1 MSIESIQKP
10 VGQLKVLVF
19 LHRNGKATAR
29 EITKGA
35 GLNPATLNVALSHL
49 KGIKLVQELKNG
61 EFKLTGKGEEVAVEL
76 EKVEELLGE

>member
-10 VGQLKVLVF
+10 VGQLKVLVY
-19 LHRNGKATAR
+19 LHRNGRATAR

-49 KGIKLVQELKNG
+49 KGIKLVRGLKNG
-61 EFKLTGKGEEVAVEL
+61 GYKLTGKGEEVAVQL
-76 EKVEELLGE
+76 ERVEVLLGE